1 MAPPPSGEFS
11 IRLTKP
17 FSTLPSLPEPTYEP
31 LTHNPPSPPP
41 QNLIRPS
48 TTNTPSSHSRHNTDR
63 KNRIHRRAQPPRH
76 RKSHHP
82 RWCTKP
88 DYLDQAGGGSSVP
101 IPLPPPLPS
110 PPLPSPPP
118 SPSALSPLLF
128 PCFRSPRLTSMQ
140 RRRQRAPLP
149 RQATRRFPHKLGGGC
164 LWARY
169 ADCVD
174 DV

>member
-31 LTHNPPSPPP
+31 LTQNPPSPPP

-101 IPLPPPLPS
+101 IPLPLPLPS
-110 PPLPSPPP
+110 PLLPSPLLP
-118 SPSALSPLLF
+118 SPFPLCSLPSPLSLLSLSQANIHAATTSTSS
-128 PCFRSPRLTSMQ
+128 SPSSSNSKVSPQT
-140 RRRQRAPLP
+140 RRRMSMGSIRGL
-149 RQATRRFPHKLGGGC
+149 C
-164 LWARY
+164 
-169 ADCVD
+169 
-174 DV
+174 